1 MTALEF
7 LSTTRYVYTQLK
19 KYHIKTTDFNYIDM
33 VKDYNRM
40 VAEGRPP
47 SRVKSLM
54 QRRYNLSAS
63 TVNGAIKRLNRE
75 LDTGI

>member
-33 VKDYNRM
+33 VKEYNKM
-40 VAEGRPP
+40 VEEGRNEQNV
-47 SRVKSLM
+47 RSLM
-54 QRRYNLSAS
+54 HRKYNISAS
-63 TVNGAIKRLNRE
+63 TVSAAIKRLNRE
-75 LDTGI
+75 IDFE